1 MLGDDDAAMPANG
14 DFAAHPR
21 PRATKGILTANSSG
35 SANTALNGASAAATS
50 SNGVREG
57 LERQHRPSKYH
68 GHDAEEVTRLII
80 QALDDMGY
88 TEAAADVSRTS
99 GFQLESPTVSNL
111 KSAILDGLWDEAD
124 ELLEGAADTDG
135 ADGDGNGLV
144 LAKGADRKMMRFRLK
159 KQKYL
164 ELLEAR
170 DTSGALHTLR
180 SELTPLSSNTTTTNF
195 LSSLILTLSAD
206 ELKSRAQWDG
216 AKATS
221 RSELLSNICKSIS
234 PSVMLPEGRLGQ
246 VLESFK
252 RQQLDSCL
260 FHTDPNT
267 PTLYHNHSCPPE
279 RFPRHI
285 ALDLHDLDGEAWH
298 VNWSPDGKSL
308 AACGQR
314 KVVVWDQ
321 DFNAVLTVDTRDFA
335 REAARGNEG
344 VGNIAWSPDSSKLA
358 ICLQDKYL
366 RVYRLADGASI
377 LQTRRYNEPVSSCV
391 WSLDGKSLVVGTLD
405 PAASIVTV
413 ELEGSRESNWSR
425 RDLRVQ
431 DMCGSPDGRWVVAM
445 DDKRS
450 IHVFN
455 ATTREQDYQLDLK
468 GRPGSVCVCA
478 DSRHL
483 LVNMTGGGEA
493 QLIDLYTSTVVQ
505 KYKGHT
511 LADEYIVRSTLG
523 GAHESFVLSG
533 SEDGYV
539 YIWHK
544 ELGELVES
552 IPGHAK
558 RSNSVAWK
566 PDDPSMFASC
576 SDDGRVKI
584 WADATRAAAL
594 RQGEPYSGIPRPE
607 T

>member
-1 MLGDDDAAMPANG
+1 M
-14 DFAAHPR
+14 
-21 PRATKGILTANSSG
+21 
-35 SANTALNGASAAATS
+35 
-50 SNGVREG
+50 
-57 LERQHRPSKYH
+57 
-68 GHDAEEVTRLII
+68 
-80 QALDDMGY
+80 
-88 TEAAADVSRTS
+88 
-99 GFQLESPTVSNL
+99 
-111 KSAILDGLWDEAD
+111 
-124 ELLEGAADTDG
+124 
-135 ADGDGNGLV
+135 
-144 LAKGADRKMMRFRLK
+144 
-159 KQKYL
+159 
-164 ELLEAR
+164 
-170 DTSGALHTLR
+170 
-180 SELTPLSSNTTTTNF
+180 
-195 LSSLILTLSAD
+195 
-206 ELKSRAQWDG
+206 
-216 AKATS
+216 
-221 RSELLSNICKSIS
+221 
-234 PSVMLPEGRLGQ
+234 
-246 VLESFK
+246 
-252 RQQLDSCL
+252 
-260 FHTDPNT
+260 
-267 PTLYHNHSCPPE
+267 
-279 RFPRHI
+279 
-285 ALDLHDLDGEAWH
+285 
-298 VNWSPDGKSL
+298 
-308 AACGQR
+308 
-314 KVVVWDQ
+314 
-321 DFNAVLTVDTRDFA
+321 
-335 REAARGNEG
+335 
-344 VGNIAWSPDSSKLA
+344 
-358 ICLQDKYL
+358 
-366 RVYRLADGASI
+366 
-377 LQTRRYNEPVSSCV
+377 
-391 WSLDGKSLVVGTLD
+391 VGTLD

-576 SDDGRVKI
+576 SDDGRVKM
-584 WADATRAAAL
+584 
-594 RQGEPYSGIPRPE
+594 
-607 T
+607 